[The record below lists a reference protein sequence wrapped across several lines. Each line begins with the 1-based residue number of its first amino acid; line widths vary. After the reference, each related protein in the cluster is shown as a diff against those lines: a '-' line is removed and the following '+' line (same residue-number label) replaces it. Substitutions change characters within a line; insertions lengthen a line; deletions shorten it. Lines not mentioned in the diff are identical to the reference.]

1 MRYRRVRKSGTFRL
15 SQTLARLK
23 CRQRFGRLM
32 LGDKGYPS
40 RLKARPMVGWGT
52 TRGGDDPGSARHLL
66 NRSCS
71 RYSGLRLGV

>member
-40 RLKARPMVGWGT
+40 RLKARPMVGWGRPVGVT
-52 TRGGDDPGSARHLL
+52 IRGQRGTFSTVHAPATAG
-66 NRSCS
+66 
-71 RYSGLRLGV
+71 